1 MSITR
6 NKMRIL
12 ILLAAAAA
20 VGAGL
25 YMGMALRPGTAPQTA
40 VHAATLYPQ
49 DFPPLPSFRLN
60 DQTGLPFDN
69 ARLTGHWTLLFFGY
83 THCPDVCPMT
93 LRLLQTV
100 AAGLSGETAGK
111 NLQIVFVSVDP
122 HRDTPARLQEYV
134 RYFNPVFIGVSGADD
149 QLQKLT
155 AGLGA
160 FYSRAKNA
168 HDPDN
173 YLVDH
178 SAGLFLLNP
187 AGRIRALF
195 SAPLDADNIIADF
208 LTIYRYE
215 HKP

>member
-6 NKMRIL
+6 NKMRVL
-12 ILLAAAAA
+12 MLLAAATA

-25 YMGMALRPGTAPQTA
+25 YMGMALRPGIAPQTA

-49 DFPPLPSFRLN
+49 DFPALPPFQLTDHS
-60 DQTGLPFDN
+60 GLPFDN
-69 ARLTGHWTLLFFGY
+69 SRLTSHWTLLFFGY

-93 LRLLQTV
+93 LHLLQTV
-100 AAGLSGETAGK
+100 AAELSGTAAGE
-111 NLQIVFVSVDP
+111 NLQVVFVSIDAE
-122 HRDTPARLQEYV
+122 RDTPTRLQEYV
-134 RYFNPVFIGVSGADD
+134 RYFNPAFTGVSGTDG
-149 QLQKLT
+149 QLQILT

-160 FYSRAKNA
+160 FYSRAQN
-168 HDPDN
+168 PDN
-173 YLVDH
+173 SDSYLMDH

-195 SAPLDADNIIADF
+195 SAPLNADKIISDF

-215 HKP
+215 H